1 MKDARGKIIY
11 VGKAVSL
18 KARVRSYFQ
27 SPASLSPR
35 VRLMVEKVSDIEY
48 VVTGSEVEALILENN
63 LIKRHRPWYNIRLRD
78 DKTYPYVKVTLAE
91 RFPRVITTRRMVQDG
106 SRYFGPYTDAGALYD
121 TLRFLKRLFPVRSCN
136 RKIGDK
142 TDDRPCLNYHIER
155 CLAPCSGRVSEEAY
169 RTVIDQIC
177 LFLEGRQEEL
187 IRAMRRDMTN
197 AALVQDYE
205 RAAVIRDRIRDME
218 KVMERQKIVSPSLGD
233 IDVIAFARNDTDACA
248 QILLIRDG
256 KMIGREHFVLEN
268 VGRGSGSNTG
278 GEGGEADT
286 GDPSD
291 SDIMTAFVNQYYS
304 SASFVPSEVLLQ
316 HPIEDEDVVAKWLS
330 ERKGS
335 KVALRVPK
343 RGEKKE
349 LVEMAAENARLS
361 LGRVALER
369 VERGEAEDMEEGA
382 LRDLQEAVGAEIGLD
397 GPPRRIEAFD
407 ISNIQGH
414 EAVGSMVVFEGGRP
428 LKSDYRRF
436 KIKLAE
442 GPDDYAMMREVVLR
456 RYRRARAAR
465 DGDGPGA
472 GIGDAGKWGRL
483 PDLILIDG
491 GKGQLGAARDAL
503 REVGLDFIPTIGLAK
518 EFEHIFVEGRS
529 DPIIL
534 PRDSKAL
541 FVLQRVRDE
550 AHRFALA
557 YHRRLREKDATLS
570 RLAEIKGIGRK
581 RIGALFNVFKSLDEM
596 RRAGVDELA
605 SVPGMTR
612 KAAELV
618 YSYLHQD
625 GLAQNV

>member
-1 MKDARGKIIY
+1 MKDARGKFIY

-27 SPASLSPR
+27 SPGSLSPR

-91 RFPRVITTRRMVQDG
+91 RFPKVITTRRMVQDG
-106 SRYFGPYTDAGALYD
+106 SRYFGPYTDAGSLYD

-136 RKIGDK
+136 KKIGDK

-155 CLAPCSGRVSEEAY
+155 CLAPCSGRISEKAY

-187 IRAMRRDMTN
+187 IRAMRKDMTS
-197 AALVQDYE
+197 AALVEDYE
-205 RAAVIRDRIRDME
+205 RAAAIRDRIRDLE
-218 KVMERQKIVSPSLGD
+218 KVIERQKIVSPSLGD

-268 VGRGSGSNTG
+268 VKVVT
-278 GEGGEADT
+278 DT
-286 GDPSD
+286 GEPGD
-291 SDIMTAFVNQYYS
+291 SDIMTAFVNQYYA

-316 HPIEDEDVVAKWLS
+316 HPIDDADIVAKWLS
-330 ERKGS
+330 ERKGG
-335 KVALRVPK
+335 KVTLRVPR
-343 RGEKKE
+343 RGTKKE

-369 VERGEAEDMEEGA
+369 VERVQAGEMEEGA
-382 LRDLQEAVGAEIGLD
+382 LLELQRAVGAEIGLEE
-397 GPPRRIEAFD
+397 PPRRIEAFD
-407 ISNIQGH
+407 ISNIQGR
-414 EAVGSMVVFEGGRP
+414 EAVGSMVVFKDGRP
-428 LKSDYRRF
+428 LKSGYRRF
-436 KIKLAE
+436 KIKLAG

-456 RYRRARAAR
+456 RYRRARAAYG
-465 DGDGPGA
+465 GDGAGA
-472 GIGDAGKWGRL
+472 GAGTGDAGKWDQL

-529 DPIIL
+529 DPIVL

-550 AHRFALA
+550 AHRFAVA

-570 RLAEIKGIGRK
+570 QLAGIKGIGRK
-581 RIGALFNVFKSLDEM
+581 RIGALFNAFKSLDEM

-618 YSYLHQD
+618 YSYLHQ
-625 GLAQNV
+625 G